1 MRYALSLLLLAATV
15 LLGGCIHK
23 ITMET
28 VGQEVISGKT
38 TKEEVLKLYGRPYMK
53 YKTPGMS
60 IVSGDKKV
68 VLHKGGEVWLYYAH
82 YLGALDIVKPETL
95 RVLFN
100 DQGIVSSYAVTNA
113 AQTAPPR

>member
-1 MRYALSLLLLAATV
+1 MRCTLSILLVAATL

-23 ITMET
+23 ITPQK
-28 VGQEVISGKT
+28 VNQEIVAGKT
-38 TKEEVLKLYGRPYMK
+38 TKQEVSKLYGRPYMR

-68 VLHKGGEVWLYYAH
+68 VLHKGGEVWLYYVH
-82 YLGALDIVKPETL
+82 FLGALDIVEQETL

-100 DQGIVSSYAVTNA
+100 DQGIVSSYTITNA
-113 AQTAPPR
+113 EPTGPPQ